1 MKIYKLE
8 LSDEVVAVTPYG
20 ATIIANYTY
29 PGEIPQIKV
38 CVSTNSEVTN
48 ATETDAVL
56 DKTTMTATIEG
67 LSSDTKYYYRF
78 KYSNGISLI
87 YTDTKDFTTEHAVV
101 VPSVVTIPI
110 TTITANSAVS
120 GGAIS
125 DNGGDEI
132 IEKGICWSTT
142 EQPTI
147 DDAHTSD
154 GSGNGA
160 FVSNMTELSPNTVYY
175 VRAYATN
182 SDGVGYGNELS
193 FTTTA
198 SLASL
203 TTKTVTN
210 ITPTSASCGG
220 NITNSG
226 GMDITARG
234 VCWSTS
240 HNPSLDDQHSED
252 GTGIG
257 DFNSNLTGLI
267 ANVKYYVRAYAT
279 SSYGTSYGNEVEFT
293 TQMGAPTVTTK
304 SVTGITGSSA
314 SCGGNVTNSGGG
326 TITARGVCWSTS
338 QNPTIADNHTTD
350 GTGTGEFT
358 SSITGLDNNV
368 TYYVRAY
375 AANSNGTSYGEERDF
390 TTQEGLAIVTT
401 NNVTSITATSAICG
415 GEVTDDGGFSITARG
430 VCWSTSQNPTVT
442 DSHTTDGTGTG
453 TFTSSMTSLTYN
465 TTYYV
470 RAYATN
476 NKGTSYGEETTFIT
490 SKLAPTVTTADVTAV
505 TSNSAT
511 SGGNVTSDGGASVTA
526 RGVCWSTSQNPT
538 ISGNHTTDGNG
549 TGEFTSN
556 LADLTENTTYYV
568 RAYATNSVGTNYGEQ
583 KTFTTTQSTSL
594 PSVATYQVSDVT
606 ATTASCGGFVVSDG
620 GSTVTDRGV
629 CWSTS
634 PNPVLNIN
642 YMTHDGSGTGEFSSS
657 ITGLS
662 PNTTYYVRA
671 YASNSIGTNYG
682 EEKSFTT
689 SDAKPVVTTTAVS
702 EIAQTTAISGG
713 NVTSEGGY
721 PVTSRGVCWSTS
733 PNPILNVNYMTN
745 DGSGAGEFTS
755 NITGLS
761 LNTTYYVR
769 AYASN
774 SAGTSYGNEV
784 SFVTASGSLAPTGA
798 INGLFSISATQQV
811 YFSQGNLQYKAS
823 TNTWRF
829 ADNQYDIV
837 GNGNV
842 NISSIYTGWIDLFG
856 WGTSGYNHGAICYQP
871 WSISANGSDYWVYGL
886 NIYNIYDQ
894 TCKADW
900 GYNAISNGGNT
911 ENLWRVPTQ
920 DEWSYL
926 FMYRNTSS
934 NVRFAKAQVNEVD
947 GVIVLPDDWNTNYY
961 SINNPNDW
969 QGASYTD
976 NIIDLNTWISSFEAN
991 GVVFLPAARYREGN
1005 TYYYWGSSDG
1015 HYWSSTYSQYSENA
1029 TPYLHFTSADLWT
1042 SNTYANNRHHGRSVR
1057 LIYSPNIQTNNIAV
1071 TTNQAANITQTS
1083 ALCGGDVTTDGTN
1096 TVSAKGVCWSTSSEP
1111 TINDSHTTNGS
1122 GTSPF
1127 TANITGLSSNTTY
1140 YVRAYATNEVG
1151 TYYGNEATFTTL
1163 SNSSSIPTGA
1173 INGLYSIN
1181 SSGDKVYFSKGNLQY
1196 IGSAATPYWKF
1207 ADNQWDYLGDNG
1219 QGSTNM
1225 NVDRDLFGWG
1235 TSGWNCGNTY
1245 YQPWDTDDSDGSLYG
1260 PPGENNLTDEYVNSD
1275 WGYYNAINNGGN
1287 TTHTWRTLSQ
1297 MEWNYVMHNRNS
1309 SSGILFVKAIINGI
1323 NGLII
1328 LPDDWNS
1335 SYYSLY
1341 SINNGNAAYSAN
1353 MISSTSWANNLET
1366 HGAVFLPAAG
1376 TRTNT
1381 NVTVLNQYG
1390 VYWMSN
1396 CAADYGATGFSLSP
1410 DYVTMRDMYNRYY
1423 GFSVRLVHD
1432 AN

>member
-1 MKIYKLE
+1 MVLTTCRKRPELKIYKLE

-415 GEVTDDGGFSITARG
+415 GEVTKDVRG
-430 VCWSTSQNPTVT
+430 LNRLHQFDKVEIVQ
-442 DSHTTDGTGTG
+442 
-453 TFTSSMTSLTYN
+453 
-465 TTYYV
+465 
-470 RAYATN
+470 
-476 NKGTSYGEETTFIT
+476 
-490 SKLAPTVTTADVTAV
+490 LA
-505 TSNSAT
+505 
-511 SGGNVTSDGGASVTA
+511 
-526 RGVCWSTSQNPT
+526 
-538 ISGNHTTDGNG
+538 
-549 TGEFTSN
+549 
-556 LADLTENTTYYV
+556 
-568 RAYATNSVGTNYGEQ
+568 
-583 KTFTTTQSTSL
+583 L
-594 PSVATYQVSDVT
+594 P
-606 ATTASCGGFVVSDG
+606 
-620 GSTVTDRGV
+620 
-629 CWSTS
+629 
-634 PNPVLNIN
+634 
-642 YMTHDGSGTGEFSSS
+642 
-657 ITGLS
+657 
-662 PNTTYYVRA
+662 
-671 YASNSIGTNYG
+671 
-682 EEKSFTT
+682 EKSYEALDGMVAHVEQLVR
-689 SDAKPVVTTTAVS
+689 SLGLP
-702 EIAQTTAISGG
+702 
-713 NVTSEGGY
+713 Y
-721 PVTSRGVCWSTS
+721 R
-733 PNPILNVNYMTN
+733 IL
-745 DGSGAGEFTS
+745 
-755 NITGLS
+755 
-761 LNTTYYVR
+761 R
-769 AYASN
+769 
-774 SAGTSYGNEV
+774 
-784 SFVTASGSLAPTGA
+784 
-798 INGLFSISATQQV
+798 
-811 YFSQGNLQYKAS
+811 
-823 TNTWRF
+823 
-829 ADNQYDIV
+829 
-837 GNGNV
+837 
-842 NISSIYTGWIDLFG
+842 
-856 WGTSGYNHGAICYQP
+856 
-871 WSISANGSDYWVYGL
+871 
-886 NIYNIYDQ
+886 
-894 TCKADW
+894 
-900 GYNAISNGGNT
+900 
-911 ENLWRVPTQ
+911 
-920 DEWSYL
+920 
-926 FMYRNTSS
+926 
-934 NVRFAKAQVNEVD
+934 
-947 GVIVLPDDWNTNYY
+947 
-961 SINNPNDW
+961 
-969 QGASYTD
+969 
-976 NIIDLNTWISSFEAN
+976 
-991 GVVFLPAARYREGN
+991 
-1005 TYYYWGSSDG
+1005 
-1015 HYWSSTYSQYSENA
+1015 
-1029 TPYLHFTSADLWT
+1029 
-1042 SNTYANNRHHGRSVR
+1042 
-1057 LIYSPNIQTNNIAV
+1057 
-1071 TTNQAANITQTS
+1071 
-1083 ALCGGDVTTDGTN
+1083 LCGGDMSFTSALTYDFEVYSEAQKRWLE
-1096 TVSAKGVCWSTSSEP
+1096 VSSVSNFESFQANRLKLRYRSADKKTQLA
-1111 TINDSHTTNGS
+1111 HTLNGS
-1122 GTSPF
+1122 SLALPR
-1127 TANITGLSSNTTY
+1127 I
-1140 YVRAYATNEVG
+1140 V
-1151 TYYGNEATFTTL
+1151 
-1163 SNSSSIPTGA
+1163 
-1173 INGLYSIN
+1173 
-1181 SSGDKVYFSKGNLQY
+1181 
-1196 IGSAATPYWKF
+1196 AA
-1207 ADNQWDYLGDNG
+1207 L
-1219 QGSTNM
+1219 
-1225 NVDRDLFGWG
+1225 L
-1235 TSGWNCGNTY
+1235 
-1245 YQPWDTDDSDGSLYG
+1245 
-1260 PPGENNLTDEYVNSD
+1260 ENNQTE
-1275 WGYYNAINNGGN
+1275 
-1287 TTHTWRTLSQ
+1287 
-1297 MEWNYVMHNRNS
+1297 
-1309 SSGILFVKAIINGI
+1309 NGI
-1323 NGLII
+1323 RI
-1328 LPDDWNS
+1328 P
-1335 SYYSLY
+1335 
-1341 SINNGNAAYSAN
+1341 
-1353 MISSTSWANNLET
+1353 E
-1366 HGAVFLPAAG
+1366 
-1376 TRTNT
+1376 
-1381 NVTVLNQYG
+1381 VLVPY
-1390 VYWMSN
+1390 
-1396 CAADYGATGFSLSP
+1396 TGF
-1410 DYVTMRDMYNRYY
+1410 DMI
-1423 GFSVRLVHD
+1423 D
-1432 AN
+1432 